1 MKIHHL
7 VIFVFKMLFLL
18 LVVLVKLKV
27 IPADTPLENIVDYT
41 FKLLLGIFVLYV
53 SFPWRKCI
61 YTIEGEDLVF
71 LFMSGV
77 LFLLTIDYKKY
88 IQSFKD
94 FFYRIKNKQV
104 RNILKLKK
112 S

>member
-7 VIFVFKMLFLL
+7 VIFIFKILFLL

-27 IPADTPLENIVDYT
+27 IPEDTAFENIVDYT

-71 LFMSGV
+71 LFMSGI

-88 IQSFKD
+88 MQSFKD
-94 FFYRIKNKQV
+94 FFYRIKNKEV
-104 RNILKLKK
+104 KNIFK
-112 S
+112 SENS

>member
-18 LVVLVKLKV
+18 LVVLVKLKA

-53 SFPWRKCI
+53 SPVHLNEVRGLEI
-61 YTIEGEDLVF
+61 
-71 LFMSGV
+71 V
-77 LFLLTIDYKKY
+77 L
-88 IQSFKD
+88 
-94 FFYRIKNKQV
+94 
-104 RNILKLKK
+104 
-112 S
+112 